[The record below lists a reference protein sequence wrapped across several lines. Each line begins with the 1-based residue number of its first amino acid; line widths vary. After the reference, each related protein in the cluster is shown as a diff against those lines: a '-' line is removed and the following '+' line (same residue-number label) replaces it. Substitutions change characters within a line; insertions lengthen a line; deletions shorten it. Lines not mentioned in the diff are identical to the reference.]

1 MGSKEFSHDRRQ
13 DGSADFQTSKFQ
25 SVSIIIFSEHELI
38 FLQSFQVIG
47 YTSVVS
53 LTTFESALDIDH
65 METTGIIHQDSHMET
80 SGIIHSD
87 SHMEAGIIHSDSHTE
102 RTGIIHSDSHMETG
116 IILLGGCLVS

>member
-53 LTTFESALDIDH
+53 LTTFESALGFSMIFIDYH
-65 METTGIIHQDSHMET
+65 G
-80 SGIIHSD
+80 
-87 SHMEAGIIHSDSHTE
+87 
-102 RTGIIHSDSHMETG
+102 
-116 IILLGGCLVS
+116 VSCDFIRDFD